1 MGGERGGGTQSW
13 QRVPIVL
20 LLPQPLARLLA
31 LGFGARC
38 WHGCLLPPGGHLAA
52 VVVPYASPN
61 PPEVACSPSDRLGR
75 PPGSPGL
82 EDEGGGGG
90 RRQSQRRPQGVWLAP
105 GNARG
110 KGCCKLPCFSRSCVR
125 MPCITLCRAGH
136 GVGTGCPHR
145 AHGLAAC
152 SRGMADHTP
161 VYISVQTCAGVA
173 GVLLVPPRDLG
184 VFMFPV
190 SPSVI

>member
-1 MGGERGGGTQSW
+1 MGGERGGGTQSC
-13 QRVPIVL
+13 QRVPIFL
-20 LLPQPLARLLA
+20 LLPQPLAQLLA
-31 LGFGARC
+31 LGFAACC

-52 VVVPYASPN
+52 VVVPYTSPS

-82 EDEGGGGG
+82 EGEWGGCC
-90 RRQSQRRPQGVWLAP
+90 RQSQQKPQGVWLAP

-110 KGCCKLPCFSRSCVR
+110 KGCCRLPCFSRSCVR
-125 MPCITLCRAGH
+125 TLCITLRRAGH

-152 SRGMADHTP
+152 SQGMADHTP
-161 VYISVQTCAGVA
+161 VYISVRTHAGVA

-190 SPSVI
+190 SLSVI